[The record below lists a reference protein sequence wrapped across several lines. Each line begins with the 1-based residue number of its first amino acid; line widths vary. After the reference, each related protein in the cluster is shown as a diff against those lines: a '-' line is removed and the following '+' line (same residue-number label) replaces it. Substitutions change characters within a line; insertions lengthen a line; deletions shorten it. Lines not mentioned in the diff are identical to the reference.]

1 MNSTKDAVVVWESP
15 MLRYLVKRY
24 VPPSVVN
31 SLLLMVPSLYP
42 GLRYESQ
49 LSEEQRTV
57 LIELLGKGIPGNVI
71 ECGVYRGGTT
81 VLMALYLKKEGSRRK
96 KIYALDSFM
105 SFPTDEVNGEI
116 GRGLVPEQG
125 RTAFTSTSSDYVQR
139 KVDRLGLHDMIE
151 IVPGYF
157 EDTLDTIKDSFCLAL
172 IDCDLE
178 KSVEYCLTTLWDRV
192 IKGGHIVVDDYTNPG
207 YPGARIAADRFLSN
221 VNYTQRYVC
230 HGLLVIEK

>member
-1 MNSTKDAVVVWESP
+1 
-15 MLRYLVKRY
+15 MLRYLVKRH
-24 VPPSVVN
+24 VPQSVMN
-31 SLLLMVPSLYP
+31 SLLLMFPSLYP

-49 LSEEQRTV
+49 LSEEQRAV

-81 VLMALYLKKEGSRRK
+81 VLMALYLKKDGSRRK

-116 GRGLVPEQG
+116 RRGLVPEQG

-139 KVDRLGLHDMIE
+139 KVDRLGLHDVIE

-157 EDTLDTIKDSFCLAL
+157 EDTLHTIKDSFCLAL

-178 KSVEYCLTTLWDRV
+178 KSIEFCLTTLWEKV
-192 IKGGHIVVDDYTNPG
+192 VKGGYIVVDDYTNPG

-221 VNYTQRYVC
+221 VSYAQRHVC
-230 HGLLVIEK
+230 QGLLVIEK